1 MLLQTQINDTYIQSH
16 LIEYGI
22 LGFLAFILGYFAWI
36 QYKRLVKKNDDLE
49 TKIDRLQDE
58 MMGLLVEERDRLA
71 QLIRDNTSAL
81 QELQKTIFKY
91 MVKNNE

>member
-1 MLLQTQINDTYIQSH
+1 MLLQQQINDSFVQSH
-16 LIEYGI
+16 LMEYGI
-22 LGFLAFILGYFAWI
+22 LGFIAFILGYFAWI

-49 TKIDRLQDE
+49 VKIDRLQDE

-91 MVKNNE
+91 MVKNGE

>member
-1 MLLQTQINDTYIQSH
+1 MLLQQQINDSFVQSH
-16 LIEYGI
+16 LMEYGI
-22 LGFLAFILGYFAWI
+22 LGFAAFILGYFAWI

-49 TKIDRLQDE
+49 IKIDRLQNE
-58 MMGLLVEERDRLA
+58 MMSLLVEERDRLA

-91 MVKNNE
+91 MVKKGE

>member
-1 MLLQTQINDTYIQSH
+1 MLLQQQINDTFVQSH
-16 LIEYGI
+16 LMEYGI
-22 LGFLAFILGYFAWI
+22 LGFIAFILGYFAWI

-49 TKIDRLQDE
+49 VKIDRLQDE

-71 QLIRDNTSAL
+71 QLIRDTTSAL

-91 MVKNNE
+91 MVKNGE

>member
-1 MLLQTQINDTYIQSH
+1 MN
-16 LIEYGI
+16 
-22 LGFLAFILGYFAWI
+22 A
-36 QYKRLVKKNDDLE
+36 V
-49 TKIDRLQDE
+49 KIDRLQDE

-91 MVKNNE
+91 MVKNGE

>member
-1 MLLQTQINDTYIQSH
+1 MLLQQQINDSFVQSH
-16 LIEYGI
+16 LMEYGI

-49 TKIDRLQDE
+49 VKIDRLQIE
-58 MMGLLVEERDRLA
+58 MMGLLVDERDRLA
-71 QLIRDNTSAL
+71 QLIRDNTAAL

-91 MVKNNE
+91 MVKKGE

>member
-1 MLLQTQINDTYIQSH
+1 MLLQQQINDSFVQSH
-16 LIEYGI
+16 LMEYGI
-22 LGFLAFILGYFAWI
+22 LGFVAFILGYFAWI

-49 TKIDRLQDE
+49 VKIDKLQTQ

-81 QELQKTIFKY
+81 QELQKTIFTY

>member
-1 MLLQTQINDTYIQSH
+1 MLLQQQINDSFVQSH
-16 LIEYGI
+16 LMEYGI
-22 LGFLAFILGYFAWI
+22 LGFVAFILGYFAWI

-49 TKIDRLQDE
+49 IKIDRLQNE

-71 QLIRDNTSAL
+71 QLIRDNTVAL

-91 MVKNNE
+91 MVKKGE

>member
-1 MLLQTQINDTYIQSH
+1 MLLQQQINDTFVQSH
-16 LIEYGI
+16 LMEYGI
-22 LGFLAFILGYFAWI
+22 LGFIAFILGYFAWI

-49 TKIDRLQDE
+49 VKIDRLQDE

-91 MVKNNE
+91 MVKNGE

>member
-1 MLLQTQINDTYIQSH
+1 MLLQQQINDSFVQSP
-16 LIEYGI
+16 LLEYGI
-22 LGFLAFILGYFAWI
+22 LGFVAFILGYFAWI

-49 TKIDRLQDE
+49 VKIDKLQTQ

-71 QLIRDNTSAL
+71 QLIRDNTAAL

>member
-1 MLLQTQINDTYIQSH
+1 MLLQQQLNDTFVQSH
-16 LIEYGI
+16 LMEYGI
-22 LGFLAFILGYFAWI
+22 LGFVAFILGYFAWI

-49 TKIDRLQDE
+49 VKIDKLQTQ

-71 QLIRDNTSAL
+71 QLIRDNTAAL

>member
-1 MLLQTQINDTYIQSH
+1 MLLQQQISDTYVQSH
-16 LIEYGI
+16 LMEYGI

-71 QLIRDNTSAL
+71 QLIRDNTAAL

-91 MVKNNE
+91 MVKNGE

>member
-1 MLLQTQINDTYIQSH
+1 MLLQQQLNDTFVQSH
-16 LIEYGI
+16 LMEYGI
-22 LGFLAFILGYFAWI
+22 LGFVAFILGYFAWI

-49 TKIDRLQDE
+49 VKIDKLQTQ

-91 MVKNNE
+91 MVKKGE

>member
-1 MLLQTQINDTYIQSH
+1 MLLQQQINDTFVQSH
-16 LIEYGI
+16 LMEYGI
-22 LGFLAFILGYFAWI
+22 LGFLAFVLGYFAWI

-49 TKIDRLQDE
+49 VKIDRLQDE

-91 MVKNNE
+91 MVKNGE

>member
-1 MLLQTQINDTYIQSH
+1 MLLQQQINDSFVQSH
-16 LIEYGI
+16 LMEYGI
-22 LGFLAFILGYFAWI
+22 LGFVAFILGYFAWT

-49 TKIDRLQDE
+49 IKIDRLQTQ

-71 QLIRDNTSAL
+71 QLIRDNTAAL

-91 MVKNNE
+91 MVKKGE